1 MKQIVF
7 EIIKKALKKRGI
19 SLDDE
24 KIISLIEIP
33 KDYSKGDFAFPCF
46 ILENQLE
53 MPPNEIAIEIRESI
67 RKLPEEFE
75 DVYTDG
81 AYINFFLDR
90 KKLAFN
96 LINEIKK
103 KGDSFGK
110 IDIGKNQKTMVEFSQ
125 PNTHKAFHVGH
136 IRGTSI
142 GESLSR
148 ILEFSGYKVIR
159 ANYSGDIGMHIA
171 KWIWDYMKYHLKEK
185 KKLKDDESWIASI
198 YVDAIKR
205 LKRFPSLQEEVNE
218 VNRKLETKEDEK
230 INALWKKT
238 REFSIKSWEKIYSEL
253 NTHFDVH
260 FFESE
265 MEKKGKK
272 ISEELVKKNIA
283 IIDDGATII
292 KFKDKNLGVWV
303 LLRGDGTVLYSAKDL
318 ALAEIKFKKYK
329 LDKSIYVIGTEQAHH
344 IKQLFETLKLM
355 NFDWAKLCKYIPFEE
370 VRLPTGKM
378 SSRTGENILY
388 SEFMKKLVDYSQKE
402 IKKREGKISEKEL
415 KKRAIILSVA
425 AIKYS
430 MLKQDHKKKIIF
442 SVEESLNF
450 EGDTGPYI
458 LYAYA
463 RANSILK
470 KSKKI
475 PKLETPSEL
484 DEKETK
490 IILKINEFKKEIY
503 GASNQMNPSLIA
515 NYSYQLAQMFN
526 EFYHSSQV
534 IGADNETFRLNLVEA
549 FRITLKNSLNLL
561 GINTLEKM

>member
-171 KWIWDYMKYHLKEK
+171 KWIWDYMKYHSKE
-185 KKLKDDESWIASI
+185 KLKDDESWIASI